1 MSVRMS
7 VPSKSTARGR
17 GFSSCVTH
25 RGGLASPVN
34 ASPVSEQGLA
44 LLRGGVEQ
52 QKQRGRLCAQSRGSG
67 HGESGKS

>member
-1 MSVRMS
+1 MVSQLMSVRMS

-34 ASPVSEQGLA
+34 ASLVMMDRATEA
-44 LLRGGVEQ
+44 KR
-52 QKQRGRLCAQSRGSG
+52 
-67 HGESGKS
+67 